1 MDARY
6 GLTWQETKSFK
17 FNACRHVYQRHCRHP
32 NIHSSLG
39 HTRGAKNKT
48 GINIHLEATPKFPFN
63 NKHRVLQPHYQQP
76 RSIQASTLYYPPLS
90 CESNLPHLAIS

>member
-39 HTRGAKNKT
+39 HTRGAKNRT

-63 NKHRVLQPHYQQP
+63 NKHRVLQPTINNQDQFRH
-76 RSIQASTLYYPPLS
+76 LPL
-90 CESNLPHLAIS
+90 LPAAFL